1 MNTLPS
7 SSSKIVVDKFDVSPK
22 VLFLNRPE
30 PRVLRS
36 HKVADFGFF
45 HSIYVQH
52 RAIHPVVARLSSE
65 TQVLSVSIIS
75 LLFLFFFFFVFRDLF
90 FLLLLLLAAAEQRNT
105 LFVSLFLMINFQ
117 AVFKMYL

>member
-7 SSSKIVVDKFDVSPK
+7 SSSKIVVDKFVVSPK

-75 LLFLFFFFFVFRDLF
+75 LLFFVLFVFRDLF

-105 LFVSLFLMINFQ
+105 LFVSLFLMISFQ

>member
-7 SSSKIVVDKFDVSPK
+7 SSSKIVVDKFVVSPK

-52 RAIHPVVARLSSE
+52 GAIHPVVARLSSE

-75 LLFLFFFFFVFRDLF
+75 LLFFVFRDLF

-105 LFVSLFLMINFQ
+105 LFVSLFLMISFQ